1 MRKPQTDPFAVLRLT
16 PTLDASAV
24 RAAWAAAVKRHPPHA
39 DADGFA
45 LCRTAYEELNTPA
58 KLRDAWLAS
67 PFDAAAELA
76 QLDAVDAAKLLEFR
90 VQAAALRA
98 QAAVEGA
105 RRDAV
110 RQFGAVVS
118 GWTWTQWEARARG

>member
-1 MRKPQTDPFAVLRLT
+1 MKKPQSDPFAVLLLA
-16 PTLDASAV
+16 PTLDAAAV

-45 LCRTAYEELNTPA
+45 RCRAAYEELNTPA

-76 QLDAVDAAKLLEFR
+76 RLDAIDAAKSLEFR
-90 VQAAALRA
+90 GQAAARRA
-98 QAAVEGA
+98 ELAVQDG
-105 RRDAV
+105 RRAAV

-118 GWTWTQWEARARG
+118 AWTWAQWSERTGK